1 MKFEKGQDVV
11 VDFRGVEHPGVVLRH
26 SRGQVLC
33 RIAIDPEMDYG
44 DFDQLKI
51 LIDYYLAN
59 DAEREQIRVA
69 GHEHVVDHHTYRQ
82 RWAAIIKT
90 VFA

>member
-1 MKFEKGQDVV
+1 MQMKFEKGQDVV

-44 DFDQLKI
+44 DGTGSLGLHSI
-51 LIDYYLAN
+51 VCVNATN
-59 DAEREQIRVA
+59 VR
-69 GHEHVVDHHTYRQ
+69 HT
-82 RWAAIIKT
+82 T
-90 VFA
+90 